1 MATYQGYQRYR
12 KQREDAG
19 FRIGKVILIVI
30 VFILIYLIAR
40 AIFGGGK
47 DNNLANLVNEEETN
61 TTDTTE
67 ELSNTNEEADGSS
80 NANTN
85 TNENT
90 NSADIARSTSPLDN
104 CTATYS
110 RGASD
115 RKEMALTFNVG
126 TTKEGAIDGVLEA
139 LKNSNTPGSFFATGD
154 VATDNA
160 ELIQKISS
168 AGFPIYNYGNS
179 LVNFTDL
186 PESGIVEQLNNANE
200 SVSAVT
206 GTTTQPY
213 FRPPFGAIDD
223 DVLSVVAAEGYCPVT
238 WTVDALDWDSDSTA
252 ASSKARVL
260 DKASNGA
267 IVLMQAGNSVTS
279 DILPDV
285 ILSLTAE
292 GYSFVTL
299 DRLFAE

>member
-1 MATYQGYQRYR
+1 MSNYQGYQRY
-12 KQREDAG
+12 KKPREEAG
-19 FRIGKVILIVI
+19 FRIGKVVLIVI
-30 VFILIYLIAR
+30 IFLFIYLIAR

-47 DNNLANLVNEEETN
+47 NNNLANLVNDEVAN
-61 TTDTTE
+61 TTDTAE
-67 ELSNTNEEADGSS
+67 EVSNTNEDVNS
-80 NANTN
+80 NINTN
-85 TNENT
+85 TNANT
-90 NSADIARSTSPLDN
+90 NSADITRSTSPLEN

-115 RKEMALTFNVG
+115 RKEVALTFNVG
-126 TTKEGAIDGVLEA
+126 TTKEGTIDAVLAA
-139 LKNSNTPGSFFATGD
+139 LKNSHTPGSFFATGD
-154 VATDNA
+154 VATNNS

-168 AGFPIYNYGNS
+168 AGFPVYNYGNS

-186 PESGIVEQLNNANE
+186 PESGIIEQLDNANE

-223 DVLSVVAAEGYCPVT
+223 DVLSVVAAEGYCSVT
-238 WTVDALDWDSDSTA
+238 WTVDALDWSSESTA

-267 IVLMQAGNSVTS
+267 IILMQAGNSVTS

-285 ILSLTAE
+285 ISSLTAD